1 MEQVT
6 TIEPNE
12 YYFEST
18 QDILVEVFP
27 HYVPERSS
35 PENKQYFY
43 AYKIR
48 ITNNGEAA
56 CRVIHRHWK
65 IKDGNGKA
73 YDVQGSGVV
82 GEQPMLKSGEHF
94 EYTSFCPL
102 HSPYGNMRGKYQMID
117 EFGNRFWIT
126 VPVFFFRPP
135 KELMEQFA
143 VENDSA
149 STEPTIIQ

>member
-1 MEQVT
+1 MEQLT
-6 TIEPNE
+6 QIEPNE

-18 QDILVEVFP
+18 QDILIEVFP
-27 HYVPERSS
+27 SYVPERSS
-35 PENKQYFY
+35 PENNQFFY
-43 AYKIR
+43 AYKIK
-48 ITNNGEAA
+48 ITNNGEIA

-65 IKDGNGKA
+65 IKDGNGKV

-82 GEQPMLKSGEHF
+82 GEQPMLQPGEHF

-117 EFGNRFWIT
+117 EHGERFWVT

-135 KELMEQFA
+135 KDLMIEKDGPS
-143 VENDSA
+143 V
-149 STEPTIIQ
+149 IQ

>member
-1 MEQVT
+1 MEHLSQ
-6 TIEPNE
+6 IEPKE

-18 QDILVEVFP
+18 SDILIEVFP

-35 PENKQYFY
+35 PENNQYFY

-48 ITNNGEAA
+48 ITNNSESS

-65 IKDGNGKA
+65 IKDGNGKT

-82 GEQPMLKSGEHF
+82 GEQPMIAPGEHF

-117 EFGNRFWIT
+117 EFGNRFWVN

-135 KELMEQFA
+135 MNTNKDHL
-143 VENDSA
+143 
-149 STEPTIIQ
+149 IQ

>member
-6 TIEPNE
+6 QIEPNE
-12 YYFEST
+12 YYFETT
-18 QDILVEVFP
+18 QDILIEVYP
-27 HYVPERSS
+27 HYVPERSA
-35 PENKQYFY
+35 PEHNQYFY
-43 AYKIR
+43 AYKIV
-48 ITNNGEAA
+48 ITNNGKVA

-65 IKDGNGKA
+65 IKDGNGKT

-82 GEQPMLKSGEHF
+82 GEQPMLQPGEHF

-135 KELMEQFA
+135 REL
-143 VENDSA
+143 
-149 STEPTIIQ
+149 TIQ